1 MNEEMMTMVEE
12 LEENETTELEVCE
25 EPVET
30 GNGIVGK
37 IVVGAIVAGAGVG
50 ALIWHKTKAKRE
62 ARAIRNLEK
71 KGYVIYKAQD
81 EDVIESEAEVVSEQD
96 EEVQEEK

>member
-1 MNEEMMTMVEE
+1 MNEEMMTVVEE
-12 LEENETTELEVCE
+12 IENDEVKEVEVCE

-62 ARAIRNLEK
+62 ERAIRKLEK
-71 KGYVIYKAQD
+71 KGYVIYKTQD
-81 EDVIESEAEVVSEQD
+81 EEVIDVEPEVISEQD

>member
-12 LEENETTELEVCE
+12 IENNEVTDVEVYE
-25 EPVET
+25 EPAKS

-37 IVVGAIVAGAGVG
+37 IVVGTAVAVAGVG
-50 ALIWHKTKAKRE
+50 ALVWHKTKAKRE
-62 ARAIRNLEK
+62 ERTIRKLEK
-71 KGYVIYKAQD
+71 KGYVISKVQD
-81 EDVIESEAEVVSEQD
+81 DVIEVEAEVVSEQN